1 MGLMNTIRKNPIIL
15 IVSIGLAMAGFI
27 LMDMLSS
34 GGPGGGND
42 TSLGKVNGERI
53 DMQLFMETE
62 NVLYA
67 NSGQDVFVR
76 RESLWN
82 YFVDKIIVHEMAE
95 DLGLGVG
102 KAELQELQ
110 FGQNLSPVIRRNFQ
124 NPETLQVD
132 RDQINNVKQ
141 AIETNQLP
149 PELRRFWAEQ
159 EREVIKDRLQVKMAN
174 MVAKGMYTPTW
185 QVEMLAKDGAEKR
198 EIAYVRVPF
207 DVVPDSEVS
216 FTDDDLKT
224 FLKENESK
232 FKKEVETRSLSFVSI
247 NVLPTKEDSVAIY
260 QQLAELITPFLEA
273 ENDTLFVENNFGLMD
288 GTYFPREAFQSE
300 EADTLFKIPAGTVYG
315 PYLEGNQYMIV
326 KVMDSKIIPDSV
338 KSRHILIQA
347 KDAASIAQADAT
359 IDSLKNLIETGVA
372 SFDSLAANFGQDA
385 TRTSGG
391 DLGFTAQGQMVKP
404 FNDLIFYSAEPKK
417 LYKVTTE
424 FGVHLVEVTD
434 RQFIENKVGI
444 NIGMIAE
451 PIIPSEDTQKRAYQ
465 RALEMVS
472 KYRTLDELKAA
483 VSGSENLVLE
493 RTPLVKNSDFNLG
506 MLGKGN
512 VAREIVQWAFTQKSI
527 GAVSPEVYAFDNEQ
541 MNYTDRYVVVSL
553 STILEAGVP
562 SVEDIRL
569 QLESEVRK
577 KLKGEKLASQITSSN
592 LEELAQKYGALVEN
606 ATDVSFNSSFIPGV
620 GNEPKLIGAVYNL
633 PANTTSKP
641 VVGNNGVYL
650 AQVISVSQDANQPTP
665 AQLRTQRR
673 SQRAMRTA
681 TAFAEAMRKH
691 ADVDD
696 NRAKFF

>member
-67 NSGQDVFVR
+67 NSGQDVYVR

-82 YFVDKIIVHEMAE
+82 YFVDKIIVHEMAD

-124 NPETLQVD
+124 NPETMQVD

-141 AIETNQLP
+141 AIESNELP

-174 MVAKGMYTPTW
+174 MVLKGMYTPTW
-185 QVEMLAKDGAEKR
+185 QVEMLSKDGAEKR
-198 EIAYVRVPF
+198 EIAYVRIPF
-207 DVVPDSEVS
+207 DAVPDNEVS
-216 FTDDDLKT
+216 FTDEDLKT
-224 FLKENESK
+224 YLKENESR
-232 FKKEVETRSLSFVSI
+232 FKKDVETRSLSYVSI
-247 NVLPTKEDSVAIY
+247 KVMPTAGDSAAIY
-260 QQLAELITPFLEA
+260 QQLADLVTPFMET

-315 PYLEGNQYMIV
+315 PYLEGNQYMLV
-326 KVMDSKIIPDSV
+326 KVLDSKVIPDSV
-338 KSRHILIQA
+338 RSRHILIQA
-347 KDAASIAQADAT
+347 KDPASIAQADAT

-404 FNDLIFYSAEPKK
+404 FNDLIFYNAEPNK

-451 PIIPSEDTQKRAYQ
+451 AILPSEDTQKRAYQ

-483 VSGSENLVLE
+483 VSSSEDLVLE
-493 RTPLVKNSDFNLG
+493 RTSLVKDTDFNLG
-506 MLGKGN
+506 VLGKGN
-512 VAREIVQWAFTQKSI
+512 TAREIIQWAFTQKSI
-527 GAVSPEVYAFDNEQ
+527 GAVSPEVYAFDNPQ

-577 KLKGEKLASQITSSN
+577 KLKGEKLTAEIAGSN
-592 LEELAQKYGALVEN
+592 VDAVAQKYGITVDN
-606 ATDVSFNSSFIPGV
+606 ATEITFNNSFIPGL

-633 PANTTSKP
+633 PANATSKP

-650 AQVISVSQDANQPTP
+650 AQVLTVEQNVSLPTP

-673 SQRAMRTA
+673 SQRAIRTS

-691 ADVDD
+691 ADVED
-696 NRAKFF
+696 NRANFF